1 MMIIIQKQLKMSN
14 HKDEPTN
21 FITDSNSLKFKV
33 RSLAN
38 TNNCGIVN
46 AEIAVLLKYL
56 SN

>member
-1 MMIIIQKQLKMSN
+1 MIIIQKQLKMSN